1 MLNNLSE
8 TNQKVNSRAKGIV
21 ASRERGVESLGSS
34 SLCGVRPYSFLNRVI
49 EKNQAA
55 RSESKNI
62 AKILLR
68 ERITGRSIFDSS
80 ESMPVSSPYLE
91 YNARTLGD
99 LQSSDVTGDFR
110 YVENLSNQCGKSVV
124 WLHGVKSESMY
135 LKKIHCK
142 KQWCPECGGKGGR
155 IHKSRMHSI
164 LSRVDVD
171 KYHMAQHVLTV
182 PAEERNFFESRE
194 NLSKL
199 AKASKEFA
207 EKFYGEP
214 VFDKEGHVKRYQLK
228 KGVLSYLHVFGDKE
242 PGVFKPHINL
252 HVFEDK
258 RTKMKLDK
266 AVLDAMRAYWLKKMK
281 ALTGNK
287 ELSVVDVHYSFRMSA
302 KKKMHAIK
310 YMSRPWSAED
320 YAAIKDEELKKLLVI
335 ELKGFL
341 YLRFWG
347 SLANCKYKDE
357 MSLPEIKKEVESVV
371 SEPLKMLFVAP
382 FDEEKWASKIDL
394 IGDDLFRLK
403 AKYSREELWN
413 YRECMEFFG
422 GKQGFN
428 C

>member
-1 MLNNLSE
+1 MPFNLSTSTE
-8 TNQKVNSRAKGIV
+8 SVNNNNQGRSYR
-21 ASRERGVESLGSS
+21 
-34 SLCGVRPYSFLNRVI
+34 FLNDLIERNQSARRKPKNI
-49 EKNQAA
+49 EKV
-55 RSESKNI
+55 
-62 AKILLR
+62 LLR
-68 ERITGRSIFDSS
+68 ERITGRSIFDSA
-80 ESMPVSSPYLE
+80 ESLPEAFPYVQ
-91 YNARTLGD
+91 YNAQTLGD
-99 LQSSDVTGDFR
+99 LQSNDVTGDFR

-155 IHKSRMHSI
+155 IHKSRIHSI

-171 KYHMAQHVLTV
+171 KYHMAQNVLTV
-182 PAEERNFFESRE
+182 PDVAREIFKSRE
-194 NLSKL
+194 FLSKL
-199 AKASKEFA
+199 AAASKRFA

-214 VFDKEGHVKRYQLK
+214 VFDKYGHVKRYQLK
-228 KGVLSYLHVFGDKE
+228 KGVISYLHVFGDKE

-266 AVLDAMRAYWLKKMK
+266 AVLDAMRAYWLKEMK

-320 YAAIKDEELKKLLVI
+320 YAAIEDEDLKRLLVVGM
-335 ELKGFL
+335 KGFL

-347 SLANCKYKDE
+347 SLANCRYRDE
-357 MSLPEIKKEVESVV
+357 MSLPEIKKEVESIVG
-371 SEPLKMLFVAP
+371 EPLKMLFVAP
-382 FDEEKWASKIDL
+382 FDEKKWSSKIELVSEDL
-394 IGDDLFRLK
+394 YRIK
-403 AKYSREELWN
+403 PKYSREEIWN
-413 YRECMEFFG
+413 YRECMDYFT
-422 GKQGFN
+422 GKKLQ
-428 C
+428 

>member
-21 ASRERGVESLGSS
+21 ASRERGAEFPDSS
-34 SLCGVRPYSFLNRVI
+34 SLTGVRPYSFLNRVI
-49 EKNQAA
+49 EKNQSA
-55 RSESKNI
+55 RRKPKNI
-62 AKILLR
+62 EKVLLR
-68 ERITGRSIFDSS
+68 ERITGRSIFDSA
-80 ESMPVSSPYLE
+80 ESLPEAFPYVQ
-91 YNARTLGD
+91 YNAQTLGD
-99 LQSSDVTGDFR
+99 LQSSDIKEDFR
-110 YVENLSNQCGKSVV
+110 YIENISSQCGKSVV
-124 WLHGVKSESMY
+124 WMHGVKSGSMY
-135 LKKIHCK
+135 VKKINCK
-142 KQWCPECGGKGGR
+142 KQWCPKCGGKGGH
-155 IHKSRMHSI
+155 IHKSRMHSV
-164 LSRVDVD
+164 LSRVDVNQ
-171 KYHMAQHVLTV
+171 YHMAQHVLTV
-182 PAEERNFFESRE
+182 PDVERDFFQSRE

-199 AKASKEFA
+199 ANASKRFA

-214 VFDKEGHVKRYQLK
+214 VFDKEGHVKRYKLK
-228 KGVLSYLHVFGDKE
+228 KGVISYLHVFGDKE

-258 RTKMKLDK
+258 RKKMKLDK
-266 AVLDAMRAYWLKKMK
+266 AVLDAMRAYWLKEMK

-371 SEPLKMLFVAP
+371 GEPLKMLFVAP
-382 FDEEKWASKIDL
+382 FDEEKWADKIDL
-394 IGDDLFRLK
+394 IGDDLYRLK

-413 YRECMEFFG
+413 YKECMDFFG
-422 GKQGFN
+422 SKQGFN

>member
-8 TNQKVNSRAKGIV
+8 TNQKVNSSVEG
-21 ASRERGVESLGSS
+21 RERGVESVGSA

-55 RSESKNI
+55 RREPKNI
-62 AKILLR
+62 AKILFR

-80 ESMPVSSPYLE
+80 ESMPVFSPYLE
-91 YNARTLGD
+91 YNAQTLGD
-99 LQSSDVTGDFR
+99 LQSNDIKDDFR

-155 IHKSRMHSI
+155 IHKSRLHSI
-164 LSRVDVD
+164 LSRVDVE

-228 KGVLSYLHVFGDKE
+228 KGVISYLHVFGDKE

-320 YAAIKDEELKKLLVI
+320 YAAIKNEELKKLLVI

-371 SEPLKMLFVAP
+371 GEPLKMLFVAP

-413 YRECMEFFG
+413 YRECMDYFT
-422 GKQGFN
+422 GKKLQ
-428 C
+428 

>member
-8 TNQKVNSRAKGIV
+8 TNQKVNSSVEG
-21 ASRERGVESLGSS
+21 RERGVESVGSA

-55 RSESKNI
+55 RREPKNI
-62 AKILLR
+62 AKILFR

-80 ESMPVSSPYLE
+80 ESMPVFSPYLE
-91 YNARTLGD
+91 YNAQTLGD
-99 LQSSDVTGDFR
+99 LQSNDIKDDFR

-155 IHKSRMHSI
+155 IHKSRLHSI
-164 LSRVDVD
+164 LSRVDVE

-228 KGVLSYLHVFGDKE
+228 KGVISYLHVFGDKE

-302 KKKMHAIK
+302 KKNMHAIK
-310 YMSRPWSAED
+310 YMSRPWSVED

-335 ELKGFL
+335 DLKGFL

-347 SLANCKYKDE
+347 SLASCKYKDE
-357 MSLPEIKKEVESVV
+357 MSMPEIKKEVESVV
-371 SEPLKMLFVAP
+371 GEPLKMLFVAP

-403 AKYSREELWN
+403 TKYSREELWN
-413 YRECMEFFG
+413 YRECMEFFD